1 MAWEVEYT
9 DEFEQWWNA
18 LSEAEQ
24 ISLDASVSLLLY
36 GEHLERLRKEGLL
49 NG

>member
-9 DEFEQWWNA
+9 DEFGGWWST

-24 ISLDASVSLLLY
+24 NDIEATVRLLEQF
-36 GEHLERLRKEGLL
+36 GPGLRFPYSS
-49 NG
+49 

>member
-18 LSEAEQ
+18 LSEKEQ
-24 ISLDASVSLLLY
+24 LSLDASVRLL
-36 GEHLERLRKEGLL
+36 E
-49 NG
+49 